1 MELYELMKLL
11 AALQLRE
18 NGYTISSLHIS
29 LKEEE
34 IGIFEKQE
42 LEWNSIS
49 VAEFKQ
55 MLICICVIFIIVFL
69 SYCFPQ
75 AITPIPTCKRYPRK
89 IRIFN

>member
-1 MELYELMKLL
+1 MELSELMKLL
-11 AALQLRE
+11 ASLQLRE
-18 NGYTISSLHIS
+18 NGYTISSLHMS

-42 LEWNSIS
+42 LEWKSIS

-55 MLICICVIFIIVFL
+55 MLICICLIFIIVFL
-69 SYCFPQ
+69 WSTSL
-75 AITPIPTCKRYPRK
+75 AITPIPTRKRYQRK